1 MLIRPVPGT
10 ELKYYLVNYD
20 ENGIERFGGEEG
32 VSSSVMLDELKTGA
46 YTDVIIMSHGWM
58 GDVPAAINQYD
69 RWMPNLFSVPADIE
83 AMKKKRPGFKPLL
96 VGLHWPSLPWGDED
110 DDGSFG
116 FDPNSDAGKIV
127 AAAVDDY
134 AKRLGDTPEIR
145 KQLETI
151 LTAALDEHDSLPDDV
166 RQAYVALSG
175 SLGLNS
181 GSEAV
186 ALDADGMSVD
196 PDQIFNEAVAQE
208 SLDLETGS
216 FSKMSFFGNL
226 LSPLRTFSFWRM
238 KSRARTF
245 GESGASDLLRKMQKI
260 TSDAGR
266 QVDFH
271 LMGHSFGCIVVTAM
285 AAGKPNDPPP
295 QNRISSITMAQGALS
310 IWAYSPSIKQDGG
323 KPGYFNPLLKKGC
336 VKGVIVT
343 TQSEHDRAVGT
354 FYKIG
359 AGVAGQVSFASEMP
373 KIGALGAFGIQGVG
387 DIGEGLLMKGVNE
400 AYDFKPGRI
409 YNLESSNVIKNGG
422 GFTGAHSDIVHP
434 EVAHVLWQAALAG

>member
-10 ELKYYLVNYD
+10 QFKYYLVNYD
-20 ENGIERFGGEEG
+20 ENGKERFGGEAG
-32 VSSSVMLDELKTGA
+32 VSSSVLLDELKNGN
-46 YTDVIIMSHGWM
+46 YTDVIVMSHGWM

-69 RWMPNLFSVPADIE
+69 RWMPNLFAVPADIE

-116 FDPNSDAGKIV
+116 FDPSSEAVKIV

-151 LTAALDEHDSLPDDV
+151 LTAALGEHDSLPEDV
-166 RQAYVALSG
+166 RQAYLALG
-175 SLGLNS
+175 NSLGFVS
-181 GSEAV
+181 GSEQTT
-186 ALDADGMSVD
+186 LDADGMNTN
-196 PDQIFNEAVAQE
+196 PDQIFNEAAAQE
-208 SLDLETGS
+208 QLDLETGS
-216 FSKMSFFGNL
+216 FSKMSFFGKL
-226 LSPLRTFSFWRM
+226 LSPLRTFSFWQM

-245 GESGASDLLRKMQKI
+245 GESGACDLLKAMQKI
-260 TSDAGR
+260 TAAAGGK
-266 QVDFH
+266 VDFH

-295 QNRISSITMAQGALS
+295 QTRISSITLAQGALS
-310 IWAYSPSIKQDGG
+310 IWAYSPSVQHDGG

-359 AGVAGQVSFASEMP
+359 AGVAGQVSFGSELP
-373 KIGALGAFGIQGVG
+373 KIGALGAFGIQGMGEVA
-387 DIGEGLLMKGVNE
+387 EGLLMKGVNE
-400 AYDFKPGRI
+400 AYGFKPGKV
-409 YNLESSNVIKNGG
+409 YNLESSQIIKNGG

-434 EVAHVLWQAALAG
+434 EVAHALWQAALAG

>member
-10 ELKYYLVNYD
+10 QFQYYLVNYD
-20 ENGIERFGGEEG
+20 KDGNERFGGQEG
-32 VSSSVMLDELKTGA
+32 VSSSVMLDEFKTGG

-69 RWMPNLFSVPADIE
+69 RWMPNLFTVPADIE

-116 FDPNSDAGKIV
+116 FDPNSEAGKIV

-134 AKRLGDTPEIR
+134 AARLGDTPEIR

-166 RQAYVALSG
+166 RQAYVALG
-175 SLGLNS
+175 NLLGFSS
-181 GSEAV
+181 GSESA
-186 ALDADGMSVD
+186 AIDADQASVD
-196 PDQIFNEAVAQE
+196 PDQIFREAVEQE
-208 SLDLETGS
+208 QMDLETGS

-226 LSPLRTFSFWRM
+226 LSPLRTFSFWEM

-245 GESGASDLLRKMQKI
+245 GESGANSLLRTMQQI
-260 TSDAGR
+260 AADAGR

-285 AAGKPNDPPP
+285 AAGKPADSPLLKPV
-295 QNRISSITMAQGALS
+295 SSITLAQGALS
-310 IWAYSPSIKQDGG
+310 IWAYSPSVKFDGG
-323 KPGYFNPLLKKGC
+323 KPGYFNPLLKKNC
-336 VKGVIVT
+336 VKGAIVT

-359 AGVAGQVSFASEMP
+359 AGVAGQVSFGSEMP
-373 KIGALGAFGIQGVG
+373 KIGALGAFGIQGV
-387 DIGEGLLMKGVNE
+387 DNIAEGLVMKPVGE
-400 AYDFKPGRI
+400 QYSFKPGRI

-422 GFTGAHSDIVHP
+422 GFSGAHSDIVHP
-434 EVAHVLWQAALAG
+434 EVAHALWQAALAG